1 MSGVVEFS
9 DAILQS
15 RPAVASSFTFR
26 PAGGDCEAER
36 CRQMWCAVLVGE
48 IRVMLGRGSF
58 GDRQTH
64 AQARR
69 DLAAARA
76 LDWIGTAGFRTVC
89 WLAGYDPEIL
99 APGLK
104 RALENPERTIE
115 LMEARA

>member
-48 IRVMLGRGSF
+48 IRVMLGRGS
-58 GDRQTH
+58 G
-64 AQARR
+64 AR
-69 DLAAARA
+69 DLDAARA

-99 APGLK
+99 VPGLK

-115 LMEARA
+115 LMEAKA